1 MALAAQAP
9 RRRPLPQ
16 ASAFVTSFLK
26 LLSRSSS
33 GASFRLLNVGA
44 ACELEDKPSYAWKP
58 TGSLLSPLCLPP
70 RGDWGP
76 LV

>member
-9 RRRPLPQ
+9 CCCPLPQ
-16 ASAFVTSFLK
+16 PSAFVSSFLK
-26 LLSRSSS
+26 FSSRPSS

-44 ACELEDKPSYAWKP
+44 VCELEDEPSYAWKP
-58 TGSLLSPLCLPP
+58 TGSLLSLLCLPP